1 MNNDVDDLMHLHMKR
16 SLERAMEHLE
26 ALTDFC
32 ANPPSDMWDNTS
44 DRFRIMAIAKMLA
57 AVILDSP
64 NTNTEAQTKLL
75 WLTNELHKLI
85 PDRHESL
92 KQHDADMDYWL
103 NYINELTRDAK

>member
-1 MNNDVDDLMHLHMKR
+1 MNDDIDPRDLAMKN
-16 SLERAMEHLE
+16 SLKRALEHLE
-26 ALTDFC
+26 ALSDFC
-32 ANPPSDMWDNTS
+32 ANPPPDMWDDTS
-44 DRFRIMAIAKMLA
+44 DRFRIMAIAKMFA

-85 PDRHESL
+85 PERHESL
-92 KQHDADMDYWL
+92 KQHDGDMAYWL

>member
-1 MNNDVDDLMHLHMKR
+1 MNDDIDPLDLAMKN
-16 SLERAMEHLE
+16 SLKRALEHLE

-32 ANPPSDMWDNTS
+32 ANPPPDMWDDTS

-64 NTNTEAQTKLL
+64 NTNIEAQTKLL

-85 PDRHESL
+85 PERHESL
-92 KQHDADMDYWL
+92 KQHDGDMAYWL
-103 NYINELTRDAK
+103 DYINELTRDAK